1 MKEEAI
7 KTSVFT
13 IKNEKGEKMEC
24 EVLFTFESPETKK
37 NYIVYTDNTSDESG
51 ALKVYANIY
60 NQNETSKELF
70 PIETEEEWNTI
81 EAILAKLEKTSEGAN
96 EKSNN

>member
-1 MKEEAI
+1 MKEEAV

-13 IKNEKGEKMEC
+13 IKDEKGSTIEC

-37 NYIVYTDNTSDESG
+37 NYIVYTDHTTDESG

-60 NQNETSKELF
+60 EQNGTSKELF
-70 PIETEEEWNTI
+70 GVETEEEWNTI
-81 EAILAKLEKTSEGAN
+81 EAILAKLEQTSEGAN